1 MRKKLSALMCLLFLT
16 LVSCGE
22 EQTPTHLPP
31 SPLDKD
37 IENQFR
43 NMEFS
48 LTPVSKEGCTLSAL
62 TLTNT
67 TDYPFYLIDAGFSE
81 KKAPSKK
88 LYAKQKAR
96 FQAAMG
102 ENFSSR
108 KYDAFREEKPL
119 SGRAQR
125 LKRLEP
131 GEDALLLI
139 HLDHYIGKTS
149 PLSDTDEALL
159 SDMLPCL
166 KSDGVSFL
174 IKDKRSRYRWIHVD
188 LPKGEEKDNT
198 VSLDKRVKLMTYSED
213 WPFKESDIP
222 VFPGSHLHGYVD
234 IKTGDTTLVIYNT
247 TKEEFAQYKATCL
260 KARKKNSLIPEMV
273 EDRLVIADKKAGRL
287 FIIFRDE
294 KNATV
299 TIENHHA

>member
-81 KKAPSKK
+81 KKTPTKK

-102 ENFSSR
+102 DNFSSQ
-108 KYDAFREEKPL
+108 KYDAIQEEEL
-119 SGRAQR
+119 STSSACPPEPEEG
-125 LKRLEP
+125 LKQSCAFAASSQKSE
-131 GEDALLLI
+131 
-139 HLDHYIGKTS
+139 
-149 PLSDTDEALL
+149 
-159 SDMLPCL
+159 L
-166 KSDGVSFL
+166 K
-174 IKDKRSRYRWIHVD
+174 
-188 LPKGEEKDNT
+188 N
-198 VSLDKRVKLMTYSED
+198 
-213 WPFKESDIP
+213 
-222 VFPGSHLHGYVD
+222 
-234 IKTGDTTLVIYNT
+234 
-247 TKEEFAQYKATCL
+247 
-260 KARKKNSLIPEMV
+260 
-273 EDRLVIADKKAGRL
+273 
-287 FIIFRDE
+287 
-294 KNATV
+294 
-299 TIENHHA
+299 